1 MLLPFCFPWL
11 GWRRWVTRKAS
22 STPMARHSY
31 HERDS
36 TFGQLMLKLRTSI
49 GLTQAGVA
57 PLLGVTRRAVGEWE
71 TGLTY
76 PKAEH
81 LQHFIVLCVQQH
93 VFAPERA
100 EGEIRTLWKTAHQRV
115 LLDEAWLSA
124 LLARPP
130 VPSIPIEEARGT
142 AAVKASAP
150 PVQLSSPAETLVAPA
165 DLEPAASP
173 RVDWVGALDVS
184 HFSGREVEVAEL
196 SAWIVQERCRLI
208 VLLGMGG
215 IGKSALVS
223 LLGRQLAP
231 QFDAVL
237 WRSLRDSPPCE
248 ELVADCLTF
257 CSDTPPAEFSSSLE
271 QRINQL
277 IARLHDRRCLL
288 VLDNLET
295 LLEEGDP
302 EGNYRAGYQGYGRL
316 IERLGEATHQSC
328 VVLTSREKPREI
340 EAAEGPRGPVRSLRL
355 SGLSQEAARSLLED
369 KDLRGDSAAWREL
382 IASYAGN
389 PLALKIV
396 GQAIIDLFAGE
407 IVPFLHSGE
416 LIFNGIRVVLR
427 QQVARLTWL
436 EQTLLTW
443 LAVVREWTSL
453 DSLLSLL
460 VPRPTRARVLEAL
473 EGLWRRSLIERG
485 AGASFTL
492 QSVVMEYVTEA
503 LLDHLSE
510 EIKTLAVDLLHRYA
524 LEQAQAK
531 DYVRETQVRV
541 LVRPLLERLRAEFAS
556 DTRVEEQCLSLLTH
570 VRTED
575 GNSQGYGPANV
586 VALLKALRGDLRGL
600 DLSQL
605 AIRGAYLQ
613 GIEMQDANL
622 CGALMRECVFT
633 EPFDEITDVAISES
647 GQSWAALSRRGE
659 VRVWREQGKRLH
671 RAWQAHSDTAF
682 AFALSPDEHTLAS
695 GSVDGSVKLWDVESG
710 ALLWSGWHPQG
721 TMRLAFSPDGRLL
734 ASGGSDAAVRLWE
747 ASLGTPLEDIP
758 HPGPVFSLAWSP
770 DGRLLASGDFAGT
783 IRLWQ
788 KQQTGPA
795 RLWQTL
801 SGHTTLVRGL
811 AFAPDGSR
819 LASASWDN
827 TVKLWDTESGRCL
840 ETLVGHTERV
850 QALAWGPDG
859 GTLASG
865 SFDHTI
871 GLWDGKLGRAR
882 AVLQGHS
889 AIVNSLAFTP
899 ESRHLLSGSD
909 DGTLRLWEVERAQC
923 VRVMQ
928 GSVVTLY
935 DLDWS
940 PDGSRLASS
949 GTDTL
954 ITIWEVAGS
963 GGRKPPRVL
972 RGHRRNVYGVAWS
985 PDGSRLASS
994 GWDSTIRLW
1003 DPTLGS
1009 SLQIIGDTDAAD
1021 TVFYGVAWSPGG
1033 KLLACGT
1040 YQRGVQVWDVATRSL
1055 RWADRAHAI
1064 WLRRVAWSPDGTRVV
1079 GGGDDGSVYVWEATA
1094 GTLQRQLAGHQGVVM
1109 SVAWSPDGRRLA
1121 SGGSGRGGGELF
1133 VWEAQSWERTHTL
1146 VGHPGLACAVAWGPS
1161 GELLISG
1168 GGDGMLR
1175 WWDLQSGE
1183 CVRVREAHQGTV
1195 QALKL
1200 SPDGSRLASC
1210 GDDGAIRLWDLER
1223 GEPLQTLRR
1232 DRLYERLNITG
1243 IRGLTEAQ
1251 RASMRALGAF
1261 EETSVGG

>member
-1 MLLPFCFPWL
+1 MP
-11 GWRRWVTRKAS
+11 RY
-22 STPMARHSY
+22 SY
-31 HERDS
+31 HERDYA
-36 TFGQLMLKLRTSI
+36 FGQAMLKLRTSI
-49 GLTQAGVA
+49 GLTQAGLA
-57 PLLGVTRRAVGEWE
+57 AHLGVSRRAISEWE
-71 TGLTY
+71 TGSNY
-76 PKAEH
+76 PKAPH
-81 LQHFIVLCVQQH
+81 LQHLIELCVHQQ
-93 VFAPERA
+93 VFAPEQA
-100 EGEIRTLWKTAHQRV
+100 EEEIRALWKTAHQRV
-115 LLDEAWLSA
+115 LLDEAWLSV
-124 LLARPP
+124 LLARSP

-142 AAVKASAP
+142 AAVKASAA

-184 HFSGREVEVAEL
+184 HFSGRDVEVAEL
-196 SAWIVQERCRLI
+196 SQWIVQERCRLI

-215 IGKSALVS
+215 IGKSALAS
-223 LLGRQLAP
+223 LLGKHLAP

-237 WRSLRDSPPCE
+237 WRSLRDAPPCE

-257 CSDTPPAEFSSSLE
+257 CSDTLPAEFSSSLE

-277 IARLHDRRCLL
+277 ITRLQERRCLL

-302 EGNYRAGYQGYGRL
+302 EGNYRPGYQGYGRL
-316 IERLGEATHQSC
+316 LERLGEATHRSC

-340 EAAEGPRGPVRSLRL
+340 EALEGLRGPVRSLRL
-355 SGLSQEAARSLLED
+355 SGLSEEAARSLLSD
-369 KDLRGDSAAWREL
+369 KNLRGASSAWREL

-396 GQAIIDLFAGE
+396 GQAIVDLFAGD
-407 IVPFLHSGE
+407 IVPFLDSGE

-427 QQVARLTWL
+427 QQVARLTSL

-453 DSLLSLL
+453 ESLLSLL
-460 VPRPTRARVLEAL
+460 VTRPTRARVLEAL
-473 EGLWRRSLIERG
+473 EALWRRSLIERG
-485 AGASFTL
+485 QGASFTL
-492 QSVVMEYVTEA
+492 QSVVMEYVTDA
-503 LLDHLSE
+503 LLDHLSG
-510 EIKTLAVDLLHRYA
+510 EIRTLALDHLHRYA

-541 LVRPLLERLRAEFAS
+541 LVRPLVGRLRAEFGS

-575 GNSQGYGPANV
+575 GHREGYGPANV
-586 VALLKALRGDLRGL
+586 IALLKELRSDLRGL

-613 GIEMQDANL
+613 GVEMQDATL
-622 CGALMRECVFT
+622 SGALMRECVFT
-633 EPFDEITDVAISES
+633 EPFDEITDVAISRG

-659 VRVWREQGKRLH
+659 VRVWRVEREEGKRLH

-695 GSVDGSVKLWDVESG
+695 GSVDGSVKLWDIESG

-734 ASGGSDAAVRLWE
+734 ASGGSDATVRFWE
-747 ASLGTPLEDIP
+747 ASLGTPVEDIP
-758 HPGPVFSLAWSP
+758 HPGPIFSLAWSP
-770 DGRLLASGDFAGT
+770 DGRGLASGDFAGT

-788 KQQTGPA
+788 RQPTGRT

-850 QALAWGPDG
+850 QALAWSPDG

-899 ESRHLLSGSD
+899 ESGHLLSGSD
-909 DGTLRLWEVERAQC
+909 DGTVRLWEVERAQC
-923 VRVMQ
+923 VRVIQ

-954 ITIWEVAGS
+954 VTIWDVAGS

-972 RGHRRNVYGVAWS
+972 RGHRRNVYGMGWS
-985 PDGSRLASS
+985 PDGSRLASC

-1009 SLQIIGDTDAAD
+1009 CLQIMGDADAAD
-1021 TVFYGVAWSPGG
+1021 TVFYGVAWSPDGQR
-1033 KLLACGT
+1033 LACGT
-1040 YQRGVQVWDVATRSL
+1040 YQRGVQVWDVAAHSL
-1055 RWADRAHAI
+1055 WWADRAHAI
-1064 WLRRVAWSPDGTRVV
+1064 WLRRVAWSPDGTRVA
-1079 GGGDDGSVYVWEATA
+1079 GGGDDGFVSVWEATD
-1094 GTLQRQLAGHQGVVM
+1094 GTLQRRLAGHQGVVM

-1121 SGGSGRGGGELF
+1121 SAGSGKGGGELF
-1133 VWEAQSWERTHTL
+1133 VWEAHSWERTHTL
-1146 VGHPGLACAVAWGPS
+1146 VGQPGMACAVAWGPS

-1168 GGDGMLR
+1168 GGDGTLR

-1195 QALKL
+1195 QALKV

-1210 GDDGAIRLWDLER
+1210 GNDGAIRLWDLER
-1223 GEPLQTLRR
+1223 GDPLQTLRR

-1243 IRGLTEAQ
+1243 IKGLTEAQ
-1251 RASMRALGAF
+1251 QVSLRALGAF
-1261 EETSVGG
+1261 EDTSGGK